1 MDSYKDPSYNPGKD
15 RVSFSA
21 TAKTIPHR
29 KPVGAPMDS
38 NQKINRSA
46 CSTDSTPGYIM
57 VYCGDRYEY
66 IGNIYELSK

>member
-1 MDSYKDPSYNPGKD
+1 MLSYTDPSYNPGKD

-38 NQKINRSA
+38 SQKMNRSA
-46 CSTDSTPGYIM
+46 CSTDSTPVFTV
-57 VYCGDRYEY
+57 VYCGD
-66 IGNIYELSK
+66 IYELSR